1 MTKLL
6 RNHPSL
12 QRKRSLLWDS
22 LQKRTI
28 LWPMQCQ
35 IFLQVIQ
42 RNQVLVPKNVKQEPK
57 KYVEKKEYG
66 KVPGYL
72 TKHKNEIEEEYKL
85 IKEMQVQEEETFEK
99 QKYLVSEEEK
109 KQLVDALKKK
119 WDVIHHEYQ
128 AIITRVTKV
137 NPLGLKT
144 LKENLEKEM
153 AQIEKDIE
161 KLNKNYIFVDAAQ

>member
-1 MTKLL
+1 
-6 RNHPSL
+6 
-12 QRKRSLLWDS
+12 
-22 LQKRTI
+22 
-28 LWPMQCQ
+28 
-35 IFLQVIQ
+35 
-42 RNQVLVPKNVKQEPK
+42 
-57 KYVEKKEYG
+57 VEKKDYG
-66 KVPGYL
+66 KVPNYL
-72 TKHKNEIEEEYKL
+72 TKHKKEIEEEYKL
-85 IKEMQVQEEETFEK
+85 IKEMQVQEEETLEK

-128 AIITRVTKV
+128 GIITRVVKI